1 MGDPHPAHL
10 GDCLRFC
17 PPPAAQ
23 TLHPAPP
30 TPQAAL
36 PAHEL
41 EGDPGIPLLPDAPSP
56 AALPSNRAPH
66 LARQHT
72 RNACRHPSPSCRG
85 CSPSPAGSAVGMRGG
100 SAAAPAGAPLLG
112 WTRRPF
118 FSRRRL
124 QNAPLVPAVGS
135 GEGSKCQGVGLGYH
149 QTAHGPRAPRA
160 GLPTQTQP
168 PGRQKPLSSP
178 GTAKSLTWEDA
189 QPHRCRGPAAQCRLH
204 SNRLHR
210 DLLPYRAPGEP
221 LHPTAH
227 RLQSACLPQAHV
239 GRGALGVHSCL
250 TCCCPPRPKLG
261 TAQHILTH
269 PTSGT
274 SRPQSCTVRH
284 WPGHGHSARA
294 HEGAQPGRP
303 CHAVSAMLG

>member
-41 EGDPGIPLLPDAPSP
+41 EGDPGIPLLPDAPTP

-189 QPHRCRGPAAQCRLH
+189 QPHRCRGPANAVQAAQ
-204 SNRLHR
+204 
-210 DLLPYRAPGEP
+210 
-221 LHPTAH
+221 
-227 RLQSACLPQAHV
+227 QQAAQ
-239 GRGALGVHSCL
+239 RP
-250 TCCCPPRPKLG
+250 CCPTVLLGSPCIPLPTGCNLPACPK
-261 TAQHILTH
+261 
-269 PTSGT
+269 PTWAGVLWGST
-274 SRPQSCTVRH
+274 P
-284 WPGHGHSARA
+284 A
-294 HEGAQPGRP
+294 
-303 CHAVSAMLG
+303 

>member
-189 QPHRCRGPAAQCRLH
+189 QPHRCRGPANAVQAAQRQAAQRLAALPCSRGAPASH
-204 SNRLHR
+204 CPQAAICLPAPSPRGQGCSGGPLLP
-210 DLLPYRAPGEP
+210 DLLLPTETQARHG
-221 LHPTAH
+221 TAH
-227 RLQSACLPQAHV
+227 PDSP
-239 GRGALGVHSCL
+239 
-250 TCCCPPRPKLG
+250 
-261 TAQHILTH
+261 HIRYQQTPELH
-269 PTSGT
+269 CAPL
-274 SRPQSCTVRH
+274 
-284 WPGHGHSARA
+284 ARTRA
-294 HEGAQPGRP
+294 FSP
-303 CHAVSAMLG
+303 CS